1 MLEFFE
7 RGFMAT
13 MGAVSLTREKTQE
26 MVDDLVRRGEISKD
40 EGKQLVDR
48 MVRKGQE
55 EQESFRKMVRQ
66 EVQVMLKE
74 LDLPDKQEIESL
86 KEKIDTLTRKLDE
99 AARKS

>member
-26 MVDDLVRRGEISKD
+26 MVDDLVKRGEISKD

-55 EQESFRKMVRQ
+55 EQETFRKMVRQ